1 MSARELILGQV
12 RDAVRAMPEPKV
24 NRGYSTQSTL
34 PRDEVIEL
42 FAERVADYKA
52 EVIRCP
58 AFSAPNEIAN
68 VLSGLA
74 SSEVVLGKGLDPD
87 WKVAGTEDVNLSTL
101 QLDGYKAVVTT
112 SAVSIAETG
121 TIILDHRQDGQGR
134 RALSLVPDRH
144 ICIVLASQIVQS
156 VPEAIARLDPR
167 RHQTWIS
174 GPSATSDIELNR
186 VEGVHGPRDL
196 RVILITDR

>member
-1 MSARELILGQV
+1 MSARESILGQV
-12 RDAVRAMPEPKV
+12 RDAVRAMEDPKV
-24 NRGYSTQSTL
+24 NRRYSTQSTL
-34 PRDEVIEL
+34 DRDEVIDL

-52 EVIRCP
+52 EVIRCS
-58 AFSAPNEIAN
+58 AFSAPHEIAN
-68 VLSGLA
+68 ALRDLPPSQVL
-74 SSEVVLGKGLDPD
+74 LGKGLDPA
-87 WKVAGTEDVNLSTL
+87 WQIAGTEDMNFSTL
-101 QLDGYKAVVTT
+101 QLDGYEAVVTT

-144 ICIVLASQIVQS
+144 VCIVLASQIVHS
-156 VPEAIARLDPR
+156 VPEAISRLDPR

-186 VEGVHGPRDL
+186 IEGVHGPRDL
-196 RVILITDR
+196 RVLLVTDR

>member
-1 MSARELILGQV
+1 MNARDSILDQIRV
-12 RDAVRAMPEPKV
+12 AVRAMPESKV
-24 NRGYSTQSTL
+24 DRLYSTESTL
-34 PRDEVIEL
+34 NRDEVIEL

-52 EVIRCP
+52 IVIRCK
-58 AFSAPNEIAN
+58 AISATNEIVDA
-68 VLSGLA
+68 LTGIA
-74 SSEVVLGKGLDPD
+74 PSEVLLGRGLDRS
-87 WKVAGTEDVNLSTL
+87 WVVVGTEDTGFSTL
-101 QLDGYKAVVTT
+101 QLDGFNAVVTT
-112 SAVSIAETG
+112 SVVSIAETG

-134 RALSLVPDRH
+134 RALSLIPDRH
-144 ICIVLASQIVQS
+144 ICIVLASQIVHS

-196 RVILITDR
+196 RIILITDR